1 MKILL
6 WECRELTVAYT
17 AKQIVKEYF
26 SNAIIIDDE
35 LEVLELFEMKSLD
48 VEIPILE
55 EQINYSEID
64 GLDEELIEKNE
75 IAAASEIVEK
85 QYVDISHTPNDV
97 YRSFIDTGILTMP
110 FKYDRDEEAKDN
122 IRKIEKVLRNSQIL
136 IVDWEMEGNT
146 GVTAPGDA
154 SKQIIK
160 TFLSQDAGIKCS
172 VIYTKGD
179 LVSVLNS
186 IDEENE
192 FEIIDE
198 GSYFFQTKDGIPGSS
213 LFGFVMNK
221 KVSPD
226 DIIEKI
232 STILVKDKSTTL
244 HFMECVNKL
253 DKNMHKT
260 LQKFDNPF
268 EKVLFSQIFTSDIPN
283 NEITSFINN
292 TLLSDLMD
300 EYSQETETHFL
311 FERKKEKI
319 RNVINQGI
327 ISEKSLNDLI
337 DLLNIKNG
345 KKLICEQFKK
355 QDIYV
360 DLNKLLIDPETISFE
375 SFREGIEIICRKYSA
390 KKDVSRIVRDFLL
403 FILLIENYINEAKDG
418 TDQKLAFKES
428 FFKETVIFT
437 KMLKYYSD
445 NSQIQTGTILKDKS
459 DGKFYLCITPVC
471 DIARLEDIDN
481 KYKFIVGTLNEPG
494 SDLTDILKNSGNKS
508 HCSSIPDTENNILS
522 FITWKFYDVE
532 TKDKDTVQNKISED
546 TWVIIGNMKI
556 DYTQNII
563 NKYIAYQSRAGINE
577 MFFKETNYI
586 PNFINI
592 ISQ

>member
-1 MKILL
+1 M
-6 WECRELTVAYT
+6 TVADT
-17 AKQIVKEYF
+17 AKQIVREYF

-35 LEVLELFEMKSLD
+35 LEIMELFEMKALD
-48 VEIPILE
+48 VESSILE
-55 EQINYSEID
+55 DQIDYSEID
-64 GLDEELIEKNE
+64 EELIDKNE
-75 IAAASEIVEK
+75 IAVASENIEI
-85 QYVDISHTPNDV
+85 QLLDISHTPNDL

-110 FKYDRDEEAKDN
+110 FKYDRDEEAREN
-122 IRKIEKVLRNSQIL
+122 IKKIEKVLRNSQIL

-146 GVTAPGDA
+146 GVITPGDA

-179 LVSVLNS
+179 LGLVLNS
-186 IDEENE
+186 IGEENE

-198 GSYFFQTKDGIPGSS
+198 GSYFFQTKEGVPGSS

-226 DIIEKI
+226 EIIEKI
-232 STILVKDKSTTL
+232 SDILIKDKSTTL

-300 EYSQETETHFL
+300 EYSQETDTHFL

-319 RNVINQGI
+319 RNVIHGESI
-327 ISEKSLNDLI
+327 PEDFIKDLI
-337 DLLNIKNG
+337 DLLNIKKG
-345 KKLICEQFKK
+345 SSLIIDQFKK
-355 QDIYV
+355 QDIYTE
-360 DLNKLLIDPETISFE
+360 LNELLIDPQTISFE
-375 SFREGIEIICRKYSA
+375 SFREGIEKICRKYTE
-390 KKDVSRIVRDFLL
+390 KKDISQIVNDFLL
-403 FILLIENYINEAKDG
+403 FILLIENYINEAENC
-418 TDQKLAFKES
+418 TNQKLAFKES
-428 FFKETVIFT
+428 FFRETVMFT
-437 KMLKYYSD
+437 KMLKYYSH
-445 NSQIQTGTILKDKS
+445 SSKIQTGTILRDALC
-459 DGKFYLCITPVC
+459 GKYYLCITPVC
-471 DIARLEDIDN
+471 DIARLEDVDN
-481 KYKFIVGTLNEPG
+481 KYKFIVGTLNESG
-494 SDLTDILKNSGNKS
+494 TDLTNILKNSSNKS
-508 HCSSIPDTENNILS
+508 HCSSIPDANNNVLS

-532 TKDKDTVQNKISED
+532 TKDKETVENRMLEKSLEI
-546 TWVIIGNMKI
+546 VGNMKI
-556 DYTQNII
+556 DYAQNII

-586 PNFINI
+586 PNFLNI